1 MRYLIDGHN
10 LLHALGKL
18 AAGMSRSGLD
28 GARRWLATQARIAHG
43 GDATVV
49 LDGHPAPS
57 AKHDPLVVYSRRAT
71 ADDVIEDLIRADA
84 DPRHLTVVSDDLR
97 LREAA
102 RHRGCVS
109 LRCLDYAELL
119 LTPRKGEKAAIPAP
133 AEKPEAGRMEDWAE
147 VFGDIDD
154 DPRFGGPY

>member
-18 AAGMSRSGLD
+18 TAGMSRSGLD
-28 GARRWLATQARIAHG
+28 GARRWLVSHARAAHG

-49 LDGHPAPS
+49 LDGHPAPRERR
-57 AKHDPLVVYSRRAT
+57 DPLVVYSMRAT
-71 ADDVIEDLIRADA
+71 ADDVIEDLVKREA
-84 DPRHLTVVSDDLR
+84 DPRRLAVVSDDMR

-109 LRCLDYAELL
+109 LRCLDYAERHLMPRQAARPTAPE
-119 LTPRKGEKAAIPAP
+119 TP
-133 AEKPEAGRMEDWAE
+133 EKPDAGRMEDWAE
-147 VFGDIDD
+147 VFGYLDD
-154 DPRFGGPY
+154 DPRLRGP